1 MQLIVDDK
9 DSILRHYIP
18 KGFFH
23 RKTDG
28 TSVDPSYRETAIYYC
43 VDDMPGATIPS
54 SRLQKILA
62 SLQSGKSVTQLSL
75 TYLRQQNLS
84 ALHRFVQGELT
95 YDAFRD
101 LALIERSKRER
112 VEIARV
118 ARQASEAEQR
128 AREAAAR
135 VARQTFE
142 AEQRAREVEAT
153 RRARE
158 KDPAY
163 IAKINNQKLRARYG
177 IDIFIEQQFFSRLM
191 KILKSVD
198 SGQRLSEE
206 DFIWLSTAAEEYF
219 SNELRAAYHQ
229 LEAEFFASEFS
240 QTRNPWKAVNASSH
254 YRKCDQAGKAKALL
268 DTINVDH
275 QKSPKLKS
283 AFYTTRGGVMRDLS
297 RWDEALRLGEYAHV
311 LRPDDYRPC
320 TLLGAIHMETGSY
333 CLGQEWYAK
342 AVERGATIKS
352 VDQDLRS
359 IFFRADATKQA
370 GMRAFLLR
378 EDPVRYAWAK
388 LDRKTR

>member
-128 AREAAAR
+128 AR
-135 VARQTFE
+135 E

-297 RWDEALRLGEYAHV
+297 RWDEALRLG
-311 LRPDDYRPC
+311 
-320 TLLGAIHMETGSY
+320 
-333 CLGQEWYAK
+333 
-342 AVERGATIKS
+342 
-352 VDQDLRS
+352 VDQAVVSPAAIS
-359 IFFRADATKQA
+359 ITAGRA
-370 GMRAFLLR
+370 GCSYR
-378 EDPVRYAWAK
+378 
-388 LDRKTR
+388 DRTDHTG